1 MRKYSEKIMK
11 IVFLTAACVSILAV
25 ILICVFLFASG
36 VPAIR
41 EIGVSDF
48 LLGGSWKPNQGLYGV
63 FPMIVGSIYV
73 TAGAV
78 VVGVP
83 IGLLC
88 AVFMARYCPAGLYRI
103 LKPAVDLLAGIP
115 SIVYGFFG
123 LMVIVPMVQ
132 NMFGGSGKSLLTASV
147 LLGIM
152 ILPTIISVAESN
164 IRAVPEQ
171 YYEGSLALGATRG
184 KKRVPRSPSGCED
197 GYHGRYHPR
206 YRKSYRRNDGCR
218 YGLRQPGDNAA
229 RNHGRSQDSHSE
241 HSTRDGICV
250 GPAQRSP
257 DRYSSSAV
265 RVHPDH
271 KSFVHGTEKEG

>member
-171 YYEGSLALGATRG
+171 RRPLALGAT

-206 YRKSYRRNDGCR
+206 YRKSYRRNDGCS

-229 RNHGRSQDSHSE
+229 
-241 HSTRDGICV
+241 
-250 GPAQRSP
+250 
-257 DRYSSSAV
+257 
-265 RVHPDH
+265 
-271 KSFVHGTEKEG
+271 GTH